1 MKRLENWLRAFAP
14 RRAVSSWGRAPFL
27 ALEETLLREYGRDEN
42 APCKA
47 APSKQL
53 DLADAEKVETALCSP
68 LMPAIEKKLI
78 VTFYLAK
85 DIQWSAFGRL
95 CRAAGTSRRHAA
107 DDLMAAEWLLGNLLR
122 RLYDV

>member
-1 MKRLENWLRAFAP
+1 M
-14 RRAVSSWGRAPFL
+14 
-27 ALEETLLREYGRDEN
+27 REYGRDEN

-53 DLADAEKVETALCSP
+53 DLVDAEKVETALCSP
-68 LMPAIEKKLI
+68 LMPASEKKLI

-85 DIQWSAFGRL
+85 DVQWSAFGRL